1 MGFDPSGF
9 AIWGQDQRTGF
20 IMRADLRNSTLSQL
34 TPLPGASY
42 STFRLSRSVWLVG
55 VSHEPLFGA
64 DPNVHLFASNDGG
77 HSFSEVFTRPS
88 RQPAAYVLLLVQF
101 KFPNGDFPIQ
111 INTYGTIVAR
121 LVSNG

>member
-1 MGFDPSGF
+1 MWHFLTFDDDAASGGSTGTNQPSP
-9 AIWGQDQRTGF
+9 QRQARSG
-20 IMRADLRNSTLSQL
+20 
-34 TPLPGASY
+34 
-42 STFRLSRSVWLVG
+42 SRS
-55 VSHEPLFGA
+55 GA

-121 LVSNG
+121 IVSNG